1 MLIPSVGRGGVKLP
15 TSPGSFSKVTLIYQS
30 FNAYQLWYLTLV
42 RSYTFDTLDQSLS
55 GWPKAILTVV
65 LSVVDSKFVNFKLP
79 AQTCFMTHSML
90 CLF

>member
-1 MLIPSVGRGGVKLP
+1 MLIPSVGRRGVKLP
-15 TSPGSFSKVTLIYQS
+15 TSPGSLSKVTLIYQS

-42 RSYTFDTLDQSLS
+42 RSYTLDTLDQSLS